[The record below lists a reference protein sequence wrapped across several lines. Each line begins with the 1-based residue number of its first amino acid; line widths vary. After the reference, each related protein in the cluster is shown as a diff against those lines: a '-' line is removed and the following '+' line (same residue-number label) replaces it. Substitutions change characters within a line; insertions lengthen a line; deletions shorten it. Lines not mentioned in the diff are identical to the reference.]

1 MSSQIPNERL
11 DQATAQRLSK
21 LRAMPVDTSHLD
33 LRIADEIPRPEARRS
48 NLLRIGVFRAV
59 AASIG
64 AVLLVGAVIW
74 SLSGGAVMASAD
86 VMAQF
91 HNDMISGKA
100 GATPVATIV
109 EANQKLKHQWD
120 HGVDLPNVPV
130 EHAMACCMRSIDDK
144 RVACVLLKSEGG
156 VPVTMAVA
164 KSMDM
169 RVPHGERVIRG
180 GLEFRVQTTKGLTM
194 VTTERGGKW
203 ICLIGGL
210 PSDRLIDIG
219 AGIEF

>member
-1 MSSQIPNERL
+1 MSSPTPQDRL
-11 DQATAQRLSK
+11 NDATSQRLSK

-33 LRIADEIPRPEARRS
+33 LRIADEIPRPEARPS
-48 NLLRIGVFRAV
+48 ILLRVGWLRAV

-64 AVLLVGAVIW
+64 VVLIAGAIFW
-74 SLSGGAVMASAD
+74 SLSGGPVMASAD

-91 HNDMISGKA
+91 HKDMIA
-100 GATPVATIV
+100 GTHGDAITSIA

-120 HGVDLPNVPV
+120 HGVDLPKVPV
-130 EHAMACCMRSIDDK
+130 EHAMACCMRSIEDK
-144 RVACVLLKSEGG
+144 RIACVLLQSEGG
-156 VPVTMAVA
+156 VPVTMCVA

-169 RVPHGERVIRG
+169 RVPHGERAIRS
-180 GLEFRVQTTKGLTM
+180 GLEFRVQRTSGLTM

-203 ICLIGGL
+203 ICLIGAL